1 MVNRHHVQ
9 EAAAPAIQLLIKL
22 LSESTA
28 GERCEAALAIGD
40 LLLNSHDNR
49 IGAAR
54 AGAIK
59 VLVDVFYCFKWLLMD
74 PTVLIVFDSFQI
86 IV

>member
-1 MVNRHHVQ
+1 MVVNRQHVQ

-54 AGAIK
+54 AGAIEA
-59 VLVDVFYCFKWLLMD
+59 LVELFKCLN
-74 PTVLIVFDSFQI
+74 SC
-86 IV
+86 